1 MALLGSPV
9 SKAPQFANRQLRESI
24 VAAANEELPGL
35 AETVALCGKRPAR
48 RTKQDLARF
57 ASAFVLRN
65 RTKLGLLAEMN
76 HHVLLKLAQLVKC
89 DVIPAGTTL
98 YEQGETGL
106 AMHLLVHGKLGVYV
120 AAEAPA
126 SVPTPKAANGAP
138 LSVAKSESVS
148 ASVDKQTLEAVAR
161 ATRLLEEAKVA
172 ALAAPGARRHPTV
185 KIGLCNTSVSSDSP
199 GLPLSGGMHLI
210 GAPGVDRQLS
220 AVAAGRHA
228 RGVLQRAPRPF
239 TPSSN
244 PEDDAARSD
253 SATQRVRRG
262 STRSVSSASGRP
274 ALSST
279 RRGTVAPDRQPVR
292 RSWAF
297 TLPLIA
303 ATMGSS
309 AATASQVLGGS
320 PAAGAGDED
329 TPEVMVR
336 YFSSGMARRVGTM
349 RAPKAFG
356 EVALRSRLH
365 KRTAT
370 IVADTDCI
378 ALAISLRDIM
388 EHASLAGILATNTE
402 QYKFLAKLPW
412 AARLHSEDITFMA
425 YNLKP
430 AKVQARTLLLRE
442 GEVSP
447 ILYIIL
453 KGTFR
458 VSVRLDTATLAR
470 AAASAARAGSSLDSH
485 ALNRLKARRLVVAE
499 LGPGETVGE
508 RAAILG
514 MPEEFDVEAL
524 GDATVLEVPVS
535 EMQGI
540 LARVA
545 PQLLRQAAL
554 KDAHRA
560 AKLRMAARAD
570 SESVAAALHGSDFA
584 DFLPKASTERATTA
598 PARRST
604 PNSKA
609 QTGAARP
616 PVAPTTGKRAATQPF
631 PGSRFCATRDPVA
644 QTSHFALQESLS
656 KRLFAA
662 SAIPPSPSACS
673 EDTKEPDGDTAACPR
688 LIAGAVTA
696 ARRRQGRGSV
706 VERPRHSGRFLRTGS
721 ISSSTCEGGAVPRP
735 ELRLS
740 SPLRLDTGPAFRMI
754 EAPATPTPSGFG
766 VSGMTPGSTLK
777 GRTPFSDSPIA
788 SRSPSRSSTQRV
800 RLAAELGSPLADATF
815 VADTYSFS
823 PSARSRTPLVRRD
836 EWPSPPPLH
845 GLRSEPLPKGRLR
858 RGSSIRHG
866 LHGGNAEPMHGLSA
880 PGARADHVLVASM
893 EEGSPTGLNVQSGDA
908 SEEATFSRNVFSS
921 ASTPSNIVR
930 SPQHKLPPPPVS
942 ALLPAPRSPPAGVAW
957 RGSEA
962 WTSKRRPAT
971 AMILRD
977 IGHHGVKRTEGGRSR
992 TRSDAGTGSRRAA
1005 SLQMSAPRLQFA
1017 KAVESAERMVREAE
1031 ELLEQGKPRDPS
1043 REYLRH
1049 ESLNRRPL
1057 RKMGVR
1063 LDPGAKMGGKHL
1075 LHKPG
1080 YRIGPPCED
1089 RPR

>member
-1 MALLGSPV
+1 
-9 SKAPQFANRQLRESI
+9 
-24 VAAANEELPGL
+24 
-35 AETVALCGKRPAR
+35 
-48 RTKQDLARF
+48 
-57 ASAFVLRN
+57 
-65 RTKLGLLAEMN
+65 MN

-210 GAPGVDRQLS
+210 
-220 AVAAGRHA
+220 
-228 RGVLQRAPRPF
+228 
-239 TPSSN
+239 
-244 PEDDAARSD
+244 
-253 SATQRVRRG
+253 
-262 STRSVSSASGRP
+262 
-274 ALSST
+274 
-279 RRGTVAPDRQPVR
+279 
-292 RSWAF
+292 
-297 TLPLIA
+297 

-524 GDATVLEVPVS
+524 GDATVLEVPRRH
-535 EMQGI
+535 QG
-540 LARVA
+540 A
-545 PQLLRQAAL
+545 
-554 KDAHRA
+554 
-560 AKLRMAARAD
+560 
-570 SESVAAALHGSDFA
+570 
-584 DFLPKASTERATTA
+584 
-598 PARRST
+598 
-604 PNSKA
+604 
-609 QTGAARP
+609 
-616 PVAPTTGKRAATQPF
+616 
-631 PGSRFCATRDPVA
+631 
-644 QTSHFALQESLS
+644 
-656 KRLFAA
+656 
-662 SAIPPSPSACS
+662 
-673 EDTKEPDGDTAACPR
+673 
-688 LIAGAVTA
+688 
-696 ARRRQGRGSV
+696 
-706 VERPRHSGRFLRTGS
+706 
-721 ISSSTCEGGAVPRP
+721 
-735 ELRLS
+735 
-740 SPLRLDTGPAFRMI
+740 
-754 EAPATPTPSGFG
+754 
-766 VSGMTPGSTLK
+766 
-777 GRTPFSDSPIA
+777 
-788 SRSPSRSSTQRV
+788 
-800 RLAAELGSPLADATF
+800 
-815 VADTYSFS
+815 
-823 PSARSRTPLVRRD
+823 
-836 EWPSPPPLH
+836 
-845 GLRSEPLPKGRLR
+845 
-858 RGSSIRHG
+858 
-866 LHGGNAEPMHGLSA
+866 
-880 PGARADHVLVASM
+880 
-893 EEGSPTGLNVQSGDA
+893 
-908 SEEATFSRNVFSS
+908 
-921 ASTPSNIVR
+921 
-930 SPQHKLPPPPVS
+930 
-942 ALLPAPRSPPAGVAW
+942 
-957 RGSEA
+957 
-962 WTSKRRPAT
+962 
-971 AMILRD
+971 
-977 IGHHGVKRTEGGRSR
+977 
-992 TRSDAGTGSRRAA
+992 
-1005 SLQMSAPRLQFA
+1005 
-1017 KAVESAERMVREAE
+1017 
-1031 ELLEQGKPRDPS
+1031 
-1043 REYLRH
+1043 
-1049 ESLNRRPL
+1049 
-1057 RKMGVR
+1057 
-1063 LDPGAKMGGKHL
+1063 
-1075 LHKPG
+1075 
-1080 YRIGPPCED
+1080 
-1089 RPR
+1089 